1 MIVIS
6 DSNIIYSCFYT
17 PNGVIA
23 NILKNKKNKVQ
34 YIAPDYLLEEIKE
47 HLPSIM
53 RDTNR
58 TKQQALNFLKEITK
72 NITFYSKRDILSKYN
87 KEAEKIAADID
98 IDDVPFIAL
107 HLQEGHKIWTC
118 DKILSNRLKEK
129 GYNICITTAELKKK
143 LYIK

>member
-34 YIAPDYLLEEIKE
+34 YIALDYLLEEIKE

>member
-129 GYNICITTAELKKK
+129 GYNICITTTELKKK

>member
-98 IDDVPFIAL
+98 DVPFIAL

>member
-1 MIVIS
+1 
-6 DSNIIYSCFYT
+6 
-17 PNGVIA
+17 
-23 NILKNKKNKVQ
+23 
-34 YIAPDYLLEEIKE
+34 
-47 HLPSIM
+47 M